1 MKILNLNSDK
11 KLIVAKKEVG
21 KLEFFLLC
29 NRLTLN
35 KSLL

>member
-21 KLEFFLLC
+21 ELEFFLLC